1 MIHVER
7 PELLA
12 DHVKAVVMSPTQI
25 IVDDAMIDAFTEMSR
40 DPQWIHSSAA
50 EPRIVPGNLLIALV
64 PRLLRECVVVDR
76 YSRCL
81 TVKYENIRFKKP
93 VVSGDTLGLAATMVD
108 VRTRFGA
115 TFVTVS
121 INLINQANSDEVVQ
135 AVVTDCYETEE
146 LGT

>member
-12 DHVKAVVMSPTQI
+12 DHVNAVVTSPTQI
-25 IVDDAMIDAFTEMSR
+25 IVNDAMIDAFTEMSR

-76 YSRCL
+76 FSRCL
-81 TVKYENIRFKKP
+81 KNCNPFLNIF
-93 VVSGDTLGLAATMVD
+93 
-108 VRTRFGA
+108 
-115 TFVTVS
+115 
-121 INLINQANSDEVVQ
+121 NLRGN
-135 AVVTDCYETEE
+135 Y
-146 LGT
+146 

>member
-7 PELLA
+7 PEQLS
-12 DHVKAVVMSPTQI
+12 DHLNVVVKAPAQVV
-25 IVDDAMIDAFTEMSR
+25 VDDAMIDAFTEISR
-40 DPQWIHSSAA
+40 DPQWIHSRDAK
-50 EPRIVPGNLLIALV
+50 PRIVPGNLLIALV

-93 VVSGDTLGLAATMVD
+93 VVSGDTVGLDATLTD

-121 INLINQANSDEVVQ
+121 ISLTNHANGDEVVQ
-135 AVVTDCYETEE
+135 VLVTDCYEAED